1 MDDDQVL
8 DEGKNTQSEESLSR
22 EETRDGDQQP
32 YNMYISYHK

>member
-22 EETRDGDQQP
+22 EEPRDGEQQP
-32 YNMYISYHK
+32 LQYVHQLS

>member
-22 EETRDGDQQP
+22 EETWDGEQQP
-32 YNMYISYHK
+32 LQYVHQLS